1 MTTLEMEARKTD
13 IIRSVLEIN
22 SSSLLDKLTK
32 FISREREKEA
42 EAAEGAM
49 SKEEILADF
58 SEACRELK
66 LRKEGKVKFKTLEE
80 ALDEL

>member
-1 MTTLEMEARKTD
+1 MTTMELEARKTD

-22 SSSLLDKLTK
+22 SSSLLDKLMK
-32 FISREREKEA
+32 FISREQEKEA
-42 EAAEGAM
+42 EAAM